1 MSVVFN
7 IQRFSTHDG
16 KGIRTVIFYKGCPLR
31 CRWCSN
37 PESWS
42 FGYDI
47 MYDKKRC
54 KNFGNCIEVEK
65 KAISCNENSGIQIN
79 RKKIENPENLRN
91 ICPSKAVSIV
101 GEKKSVREL
110 LTEIEKD
117 MLFFRDEGGVTLSG
131 GEPLLQGDEL
141 ISLIKEL
148 KKRKFN
154 INMETTL
161 HADRNK
167 IKECIGLVDTFLI
180 DLKHLDKEKFKEFT
194 EGDAKLV
201 LSNFGMVA
209 ECDAEVIVRIPVIPG
224 FNHSKETIFEMIDY
238 VATHKKIK
246 EIHFLPYHDFGIEKY
261 KMLNIKYTMS
271 DSRPLSDSD
280 MEVYAEYAKSK
291 GFKTK
296 IGG

>member
-1 MSVVFN
+1 MIFN

-16 KGIRTVIFYKGCPLR
+16 AGIRTVIFFKGCPLR

-37 PESWS
+37 PESQS
-42 FGYDI
+42 FGYSI

-54 KNFGNCIEVEK
+54 KNFGECLLAESQ
-65 KAISCNENSGIQIN
+65 AITQNGDSGIHIN
-79 RKKIENPENLRN
+79 RKQIKYPEKLRN
-91 ICPSKAVSIV
+91 ICPSKALTVA
-101 GEKKSVREL
+101 GEKKSVQEL
-110 LTEIEKD
+110 LTEIQKD
-117 MLFFRDEGGVTLSG
+117 MLFFRDEGGVTFSG

-141 ISLIKEL
+141 ISLLKDLKE
-148 KKRKFN
+148 KKFN

-161 HADRNK
+161 HADRDK
-167 IKECIGLVDTFLI
+167 IKECIGLVNTFLV

-194 EGDAKLV
+194 QGDAELV
-201 LSNFGMVA
+201 LGNFDMLA
-209 ECDAEVIVRIPVIPG
+209 ESDAEVIVRIPVIPG

-261 KMLNIKYTMS
+261 KMLDIKYTMG
-271 DSRPLSDSD
+271 DARPLNDSD
-280 MEVYAEYAKSK
+280 LEEYAEYARSK

>member
-1 MSVVFN
+1 MIFN

-37 PESWS
+37 PESQS
-42 FGYDI
+42 FGYSI
-47 MYDKKRC
+47 MYDTKRC
-54 KNFGNCIEVEK
+54 KNFGECMLAESQ
-65 KAISCNENSGIQIN
+65 AITGNNNSGIQIN
-79 RKKIENPENLRN
+79 RKQISHPEKLSN
-91 ICPSKAVSIV
+91 ICPSKALTVA
-101 GEKKSVREL
+101 GEKKSVQEL
-110 LTEIEKD
+110 LTEIQKD
-117 MLFFRDEGGVTLSG
+117 MLFFRDEGGVTFSG

-141 ISLIKEL
+141 ISLLKDLKE
-148 KKRKFN
+148 KKIN

-167 IKECIGLVDTFLI
+167 IKECIGLVDTFLV

-194 EGDAKLV
+194 QGDAELV
-201 LSNFGMVA
+201 LSNFDMVA
-209 ECDAEVIVRIPVIPG
+209 ESDVEVVVRIPVIPG

-261 KMLNIKYTMS
+261 KMLDIKYTMS
-271 DSRPLSDSD
+271 DARPLNDSD
-280 MEVYAEYAKSK
+280 LEDYAEYARSK

-296 IGG
+296 IEG

>member
-1 MSVVFN
+1 MIFN

-16 KGIRTVIFYKGCPLR
+16 KGIRTVIFFKGCPLR

-37 PESWS
+37 PESQS
-42 FGYDI
+42 FGYSI

-54 KNFGNCIEVEK
+54 KNFGECMLTENQAITQNDDFEIHIDRKQIKHPEK
-65 KAISCNENSGIQIN
+65 
-79 RKKIENPENLRN
+79 LRN
-91 ICPSKAVSIV
+91 ICPSKALTVA
-101 GEKKSVREL
+101 GEKKSAEEL
-110 LTEIEKD
+110 LTEIQKD
-117 MLFFRDEGGVTLSG
+117 MLFFREEGGVTFSG

-141 ISLIKEL
+141 ISLLKDLKE
-148 KKRKFN
+148 KKIN

-167 IKECIGLVDTFLI
+167 IKECIGLVDTFLV

-194 EGDAKLV
+194 QGDAELV
-201 LSNFGMVA
+201 LSNFDMVA
-209 ECDAEVIVRIPVIPG
+209 ESDVEVVVRIPVIPG
-224 FNHSKETIFEMIDY
+224 FNHSKETIFGMIDY

-246 EIHFLPYHDFGIEKY
+246 EIHFLPYHNFGIEKY

-271 DSRPLSDSD
+271 DARPLTDSD
-280 MEVYAEYAKSK
+280 LEDYAEYARSK